1 MSCEPERLNGADG
14 GEGVMLGTSAVG
26 LRAGV
31 ATGVEAPDVGVP
43 EAGTSPGVVGLA
55 RVTSRVGAATAGFA
69 SVGAAT
75 AGFAAEATAGFAAEA
90 TAGFAGEATA
100 GFARVGAAGFAGAA
114 TVGFAAEVGVA
125 AATEAGA
132 AASVSDSS

>member
-75 AGFAAEATAGFAAEA
+75 AGFAAEATAGFA
-90 TAGFAGEATA
+90 GEATA